1 MNKWSAALL
10 LVSAALPGWAQEAP
24 RGKVQVFDCDGRQVL
39 LVVPEGSED
48 AVPPDPCALTAQ
60 QQAPGYGD
68 QEGYQGQE
76 GYYQGQPE
84 ARPSATWICAGGTC
98 FPRSFIL
105 TPATPPVTKP
115 ASPVPK
121 R

>member
-1 MNKWSAALL
+1 MNKWLAALL
-10 LVSAALPGWAQEAP
+10 LVSVALPGRAQEAP
-24 RGKVQVFDCDGRQVL
+24 RGKVQVIDCDGRQVL

-60 QQAPGYGD
+60 QAPGYGD
-68 QEGYQGQE
+68 QEGYQGQG

-84 ARPSATWICAGGTC
+84 AMPSSSWICAGGTC

-105 TPATPPVTKP
+105 TPATPPANKP